1 MPIIRAMPIKNATE
15 TALTSC
21 GVGTAYDA
29 GAVASGENQKLYSA
43 LHVLSS
49 STGGLVVRIQGS
61 SSSGFGAG
69 KFTSHL
75 SFSSQTSVG
84 GQWATP
90 LTTGTITSTE
100 QKFWR
105 AEWGMTT
112 SGESYKLLNWI
123 GIQ

>member
-1 MPIIRAMPIKNATE
+1 MAIVRAIPLKNATV

-21 GVGTAYDA
+21 GAGTAYDL
-29 GAVASGENQKLYSA
+29 GAVTCGRMLYSG

-61 SSSGFGAG
+61 SSSGFGVG
-69 KFTSHL
+69 KFTSHVAFAQQ
-75 SFSSQTSVG
+75 SCRG

-90 LTTGTITSTE
+90 LTSGTVTSTHRE
-100 QKFWR
+100 FWR

-112 SGESYKLLNWI
+112 SQESYTLLPWMSI
-123 GIQ
+123 E